1 MPTPTTLEELRT
13 ARAAAGTAYAAAIA
27 ALQSSFIELA
37 AYDRALQN
45 SNVII
50 GMPGYPPIGYP
61 TFHDMADNVPQGLR
75 HPEFG
80 TYVHDW
86 RAQVKALSDQV
97 ITNVTGR

>member
-45 SNVII
+45 SNVI
-50 GMPGYPPIGYP
+50 GLGGHHPIGYP
-61 TFHDMADNVPQGLR
+61 TFYDMADNVPQGLR